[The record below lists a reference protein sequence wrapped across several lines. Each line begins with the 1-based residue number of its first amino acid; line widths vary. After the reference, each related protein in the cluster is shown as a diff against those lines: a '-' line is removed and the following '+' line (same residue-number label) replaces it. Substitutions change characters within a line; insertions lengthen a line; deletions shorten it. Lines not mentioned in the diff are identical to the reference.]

1 MIIIIMIIIIIVIS
15 FDILFFTPIINAK
28 TFVVCLLGWF
38 STKKPVLYWYH
49 FRQNQN

>member
-1 MIIIIMIIIIIVIS
+1 MIIIIMIIIIIIS
-15 FDILFFTPIINAK
+15 FDILLTPIINAN

-38 STKKPVLYWYH
+38 STKIPVLYWYH